1 MSRIGNKLITL
12 PEGVTI
18 DVKEGNLVTVNG
30 PKGTLT
36 KKFWE
41 KLTIDVNDKEIKI
54 SRPDDQKTS
63 KQLHGTTRS
72 LLNGMIQGVHEG
84 FKKELE
90 IKGIGYRAQLVGSNI
105 VLNVGYSHP
114 ITIKPLEGITLQ
126 VPSQTEIIVSGINKE
141 SVGQM
146 AAVIRSARAPE
157 PYSGKGIRYKNEY
170 VRTKVGKTAGKKK

>member
-30 PKGTLT
+30 PKGSLT

-41 KLTIDVNDKEIKI
+41 KLTIDVNEKEIKI
-54 SRPDDQKTS
+54 SRPDDQKAS
-63 KQLHGTTRS
+63 KQLHGTTRA
-72 LLNGMIQGVHEG
+72 LLNGMVQGVHEG

-90 IKGIGYRAQLVGSNI
+90 IKGIGYRAQLVGKNV

-114 ITIKPLEGITLQ
+114 ITIEPIEGVTLQ

-141 SVGQM
+141 AVGQM
-146 AAVIRSARAPE
+146 AAVIRSARKPE
-157 PYSGKGIRYKNEY
+157 PYSGKGVMYKGERIR
-170 VRTKVGKTAGKKK
+170 RKVGKKAGKK

>member
-18 DVKEGNLVTVNG
+18 DVKEGNVVTVNG

-36 KKFWE
+36 KQFCE
-41 KLTIDVNDKEIKI
+41 KLTINVNDREVKI
-54 SRPDDQKTS
+54 TRPDDLKTT
-63 KQLHGTTRS
+63 KQLHGTTRA
-72 LLNGMIQGVHEG
+72 LLNGMVQGVHEG

-90 IKGIGYRAQLVGSNI
+90 IKGIGYRAQLVGKNV

-114 ITIKPLEGITLQ
+114 ITVEPLEGITLQ

-141 SVGQM
+141 AVGQM
-146 AAVIRSARAPE
+146 AAVIRSARKPE
-157 PYSGKGIRYKNEY
+157 PYSGQGVMYKGER
-170 VRTKVGKTAGKKK
+170 VRRKVGKKAGKK

>member
-36 KKFWE
+36 KKFCE
-41 KLTIDVNDKEIKI
+41 KLTIDVNDKEVKI
-54 SRPDDQKTS
+54 SRPDDEKTT
-63 KQLHGTTRS
+63 KQLHGTTRA
-72 LLNGMIQGVHEG
+72 LLNGMVQGVHEG

-90 IKGIGYRAQLVGSNI
+90 IKGIGYRAQLVGNNV
-105 VLNVGYSHP
+105 VLNVGYSHS
-114 ITIKPLEGITLQ
+114 ITVEPLEGITLQ

-141 SVGQM
+141 AVGQM
-146 AAVIRSARAPE
+146 AAVIRSARKPE
-157 PYSGKGIRYKNEY
+157 PYSGKGIMYKGE
-170 VRTKVGKTAGKKK
+170 RIRRKVGKKAGKK